1 MAHVDGQELADGVAG
16 YVLGWNEV
24 EALLRAPALMLVND
38 SSDLGRVG
46 R

>member
-1 MAHVDGQELADGVAG
+1 MAHVNGKELADSMAS
-16 YVLGWNEV
+16 YIFRWYEV
-24 EALLRAPALMLVND
+24 EAFVCAPALMLVND

>member
-1 MAHVDGQELADGVAG
+1 MAHVNGEELADSVAG
-16 YVLGWNEV
+16 YVLRWNEV
-24 EALLRAPALMLVND
+24 EAFICAPALMLVND